1 METIWENSN
10 KLEKWILA
18 PKNDELKNWYYLKP
32 ILKLVPKFNL
42 EGKQ

>member
-18 PKNDELKNWYYLKP
+18 PKNDELK
-32 ILKLVPKFNL
+32 KLVLLKTYN
-42 EGKQ
+42 KTSSKI